1 MMDYL
6 SSLFGG
12 GNAAGGMRMPQ
23 IGEGYDLYGGQPSM
37 NLGMTMPSNPYVGDM
52 GTGMKPPDFFGKMPD
67 SFSMDKLNMAKTLL
81 DASQPKVEKMPAQMQ
96 PMQLPS
102 GANQNYDQLLKMYG
116 IRGLLG

>member
-1 MMDYL
+1 MMNFMD
-6 SSLFGG
+6 LFGG

-37 NLGMTMPSNPYVGDM
+37 NLGMTMPSNTYAGEM

-67 SFSMDKLNMAKTLL
+67 GNQMSNLKMARSLL
-81 DASQPKVEKMPAQMQ
+81 DAGKPQVVKMPEQMR

-116 IRGLLG
+116 ITGLLG